1 MWDHPRACGEH
12 ELLYENYDVTLGSS
26 PRLRGTLIAVYCSGL
41 TVGIIPALA
50 GNTVSHLWSPPFR
63 WDHPRAC
70 GELCQS
76 SVVSSFPVGSSPRL
90 RGTRWVKWRQ
100 YSRVGIIP
108 ALAGNTGSMA
118 SLIMSPWDHP
128 RACGEHMD
136 ATTSRTDEVGSSPR
150 LRGTLRVVMIG
161 S

>member
-12 ELLYENYDVTLGSS
+12 ELLYENYDVTLGSSPRLRGTLTPILFNLGVVGIIPALAGNTMSNNVTIERRWDHPRACGEHIRLDDPREHIEGSS

-70 GELCQS
+70 GEH
-76 SVVSSFPVGSSPRL
+76 G
-90 RGTRWVKWRQ
+90 G
-100 YSRVGIIP
+100 
-108 ALAGNTGSMA
+108 
-118 SLIMSPWDHP
+118 
-128 RACGEHMD
+128 
-136 ATTSRTDEVGSSPR
+136 
-150 LRGTLRVVMIG
+150 
-161 S
+161 